1 MKFVKLYSKVAY
13 RFTGEPQRENIYEY
27 PFEALREAVINSI
40 MHKYYF
46 ESGHNNI
53 LRFLPDRIRIENY
66 WQKPSRFVLGK
77 TVFRRNQ
84 VIADL
89 FSKIHFGEKMGTGFE
104 RIKEICEK
112 ENSPFPEIE
121 LEENYFYV
129 TFRQSR
135 EYLQMAEKETKKEKL
150 QASLNER
157 QKKAF
162 TYIKEESRITMKEYI
177 EIYPYVN
184 RKTLTRDLNH
194 LIELGLI
201 IRKGQGRRDLY
212 YVLA

>member
-1 MKFVKLYSKVAY
+1 
-13 RFTGEPQRENIYEY
+13 
-27 PFEALREAVINSI
+27 
-40 MHKYYF
+40 
-46 ESGHNNI
+46 

-135 EYLQMAEKETKKEKL
+135 EYLQMAEKETKIEITG
-150 QASLNER
+150 LNER
-157 QKKAF
+157 QKEVLD
-162 TYIKEESRITMKEYI
+162 YLKEIGKITTMEYVKITRITRRTAI
-177 EIYPYVN
+177 
-184 RKTLTRDLNH
+184 RDLNDMVDKKI
-194 LIELGLI
+194 LRIVGG
-201 IRKGQGRRDLY
+201 KAGRQRY
-212 YVLA
+212 YVLL

>member
-1 MKFVKLYSKVAY
+1 MN
-13 RFTGEPQRENIYEY
+13 NI
-27 PFEALREAVINSI
+27 LIIN
-40 MHKYYF
+40 KYYF
-46 ESGHNNI
+46 EQGHNNI

-77 TVFRRNQ
+77 TVFRRNH

-121 LEENYFYV
+121 FDENYFYV

-135 EYLQMAEKETKKEKL
+135 EYLEMANIEKIKEEL
-150 QASLNER
+150 LSTLNER
-157 QKKAF
+157 QKRAF
-162 TYIKEESRITMKEYI
+162 TYIKEEGKIMMKEYI
-177 EIYPYVN
+177 EIGNYTI
-184 RKTLTRDLNH
+184 RIG
-194 LIELGLI
+194 IEFNNNI
-201 IRKGQGRRDLY
+201 
-212 YVLA
+212 LAKEIC